1 MRKHYL
7 IANWKMNRPPEGA
20 DLFVKAVRAAAPE
33 PSITVVIAPSFPF
46 IAELAA
52 SFHGSPVR
60 VGGQSCSTEIR
71 GALTGEVSAA
81 MLHDCGAT
89 HILVGH
95 SERRTLFGETNEIVA
110 RKLAAVAE
118 ASLVPVLCVGE
129 SADVRDRGEV
139 FGFLHEQIA
148 SVAGSLASSDE
159 IVLAYEPIWAIGTGR
174 NATASVVAETVAS
187 IREALR
193 ASWPERISS
202 NVSVLY
208 GGSVTPENIDALWST
223 GAIDGFLVGGA
234 SLDSGR
240 FLAILDGMRSGKVS
254 SRSAS

>member
-20 DLFVKAVRAAAPE
+20 DQFVEKIRAAAPE
-33 PSITVVIAPSFPF
+33 PVTTIVIAPPFPF
-46 IAELAA
+46 ITQLAA
-52 SFHGSPVR
+52 SLRGSPVR
-60 VGGQSCSTEIR
+60 IGGQSCSTESR

-81 MLHDCGAT
+81 MLRDCGAT
-89 HILVGH
+89 HVLVGH

-110 RKLAAVAE
+110 KKLTAVAE

-139 FGFLHEQIA
+139 VQFLHEQIA
-148 SVAGSLASSDE
+148 AAAGSLGDSDE

-174 NATASVVAETVAS
+174 NATASVIAETVAS
-187 IREALR
+187 IREAVR
-193 ASWPERISS
+193 VSWPERMAS
-202 NVSVLY
+202 NLSVLY
-208 GGSVTPENIDALWST
+208 GGSVAPENIDSLWST

-240 FLAILDGMRSGKVS
+240 FLAILDGMRERKVHAGT
-254 SRSAS
+254 RS